1 MTLETDLRTHR
12 ERLEQDEA
20 PGLQEGAPRWSP
32 YWDRCRAC
40 GTQEMP
46 HRGRGLCDLCY
57 VRLRMLRLLPPLTGY
72 VTAGSRNRGAW
83 SRAYKACRVC
93 GTTERPHHARG
104 MCARCYM
111 QWLRARAEGQE
122 ALPAAPGTLEEENGC
137 LSGEVMDS
145 ERSTALKGP

>member
-1 MTLETDLRTHR
+1 MTLETELRTRR
-12 ERLEQDEA
+12 ERLEEEGV
-20 PGLQEGAPRWSP
+20 PGPQGRAQRWSP

-46 HRGRGLCDLCY
+46 HRGRGLCDVCY
-57 VRLRMLRLLPPLTGY
+57 LRLRMLRLLPPLTGY
-72 VTAGSRNRGAW
+72 VTAGARNKGAW
-83 SRAYKACRVC
+83 SRASGACRVC

-111 QWLRARAEGQE
+111 RWLRAREE
-122 ALPAAPGTLEEENGC
+122 TPGTDSPAPNPLEEEQTR
-137 LSGEVMDS
+137 LSAEPSAS